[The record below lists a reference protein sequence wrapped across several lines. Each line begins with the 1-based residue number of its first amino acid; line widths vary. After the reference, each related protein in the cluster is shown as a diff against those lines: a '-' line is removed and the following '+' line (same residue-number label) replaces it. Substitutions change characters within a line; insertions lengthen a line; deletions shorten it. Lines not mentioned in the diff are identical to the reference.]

1 MNRKIQIVLAAAFL
15 AMACKEK
22 PATPA
27 PAPAA
32 APAVEE
38 NKIQSGIYMGPG
50 KGACLCVN
58 VEKGMAALSNTL
70 ASMGTDLGTQVA
82 GRSDDMKAALKENFS
97 RLKFVSKDQIVDSD
111 GGAKYTRVQK
121 ANDCELLN
129 TSAAAPVGYQDY
141 CLEGKVVAKEKEF

>member
-1 MNRKIQIVLAAAFL
+1 MNKKIQIVLAAALL
-15 AMACKEK
+15 AIACKEK
-22 PATPA
+22 PAA
-27 PAPAA
+27 PAPAT

-38 NKIQSGIYMGPG
+38 NKIQSGIYMGPA
-50 KGACLCVN
+50 KGSCLCVN

-70 ASMGTDLGTQVA
+70 ASMGTSLGNEVA

>member
-1 MNRKIQIVLAAAFL
+1 MNKKIQIVLAAAII
-15 AMACKEK
+15 AIACKEK

-27 PAPAA
+27 PTPAA
-32 APAVEE
+32 AAPVEE
-38 NKIQSGIYMGPG
+38 NKMQSGIYMGPA
-50 KGACLCVN
+50 KGSCLCVN

-70 ASMGTDLGTQVA
+70 ASMGTSLGNEVA

-97 RLKFVSKDQIVDSD
+97 KLKFVSKDQIVDSD

-141 CLEGKVVAKEKEF
+141 CLEGKAVAKEKEF